1 MSLLAVSLAL
11 FCCPQQPS
19 APAPPPPLRGVET
32 WSGFLYRNEEGA
44 IQLGS
49 AVVAMGVMGRAAQ
62 TLDPESAP
70 RFAPLVSKVDD
81 HYFFWNYELEKEEA
95 IDASRFPRAL
105 VTLRGEIR
113 GDARKSNGGY
123 SSLGMPEEMQAAR
136 LLECELLDERWLAE
150 WALFFR
156 DPASPFRIAKAVK
169 NDAASRQ
176 AFGTAAL
183 AALRR
188 MRKLPGPDA
197 KQLEL
202 LRSIDPAAKPSER
215 FRRGK
220 ELEIQRWLMESAKSG
235 ELELGDLSDLPPL
248 PPSSTELQGL
258 FLEAESLER
267 FFAAVRTRWTG
278 DLALLQLVHYE
289 KNERS
294 TWYESTP
301 LDRVSEWSEE
311 HYARCRAATRE
322 TLKR

>member
-11 FCCPQQPS
+11 CCCPQQPS
-19 APAPPPPLRGVET
+19 TPAPPPPVRGVET
-32 WSGFLYRNEEGA
+32 WSGYLFRRDSGSV
-44 IQLGS
+44 QLGS
-49 AVVAMGVMGRAAQ
+49 AVVAMGVIGRAAQ

-70 RFAPLVSKVDD
+70 RFAPLVSAGDD
-81 HYFFWNYELEKEEA
+81 RYFYWNYALEKDGA
-95 IDASRFPRAL
+95 IDASCFPRAL
-105 VTLRGEIR
+105 VTLRGEVL
-113 GDARKSNGGY
+113 GDAPSSDGGF
-123 SSLGMPEEMQAAR
+123 SSLGMPKEMRAPQ
-136 LLECELLDERWLAE
+136 LVECELLDERWLAE

-156 DPASPFRIAKAVK
+156 DPASPFRVAKQVES
-169 NDAASRQ
+169 DGASRK

-188 MRKLPGPDA
+188 MRNLPGPDA

-202 LRSIDPAAKPSER
+202 LRAIDPDAKPSER

-220 ELEIQRWLMESAKSG
+220 EHEIQRWLMESVKKG

-258 FLEAESLER
+258 FLEAETLEV
-267 FFAAVRTRWTG
+267 FLAMVLVRWKG
-278 DLALLQLVHYE
+278 ELALLQLVHYE

-301 LDRVSEWSEE
+301 LDRVSAWSEE